1 MPLCFHVRPLYLD
14 LYGRYHRQARVAS
27 GGVPLSAT
35 HRRRAPLRH
44 LLLLLGLGV
53 GLLATTTGVAA
64 AAGAPSGPAGSRP
77 AGAQN
82 GSSAVPALAV
92 AGSSPSQRAG
102 SSSTPSA
109 SSTKSAAVPPNG
121 LAVSGTAASTS
132 GTAAST
138 SAPSSTPVPGTS
150 VAHLSGLP
158 GTGMPADTVPTYDE
172 VARDG
177 GVFTFGGAPYYG
189 SMGGKVLNRPIVG
202 MAPTPD
208 GRGYWLVASDGGIF
222 AFGDAG
228 FYGSTGAMALQAP
241 IVGMAPTPDGRGYW
255 LVAADGGIF
264 AFGDAPYYGSMGG
277 KVLNRPIVGMAP
289 APDGR
294 GYWLVAA
301 DGGIFAFGDA
311 GFYGSTGA
319 MALQAPIVGMAPALG
334 DGQVTL
340 SSVTRYAPG
349 ATGYD
354 VSVFQENASCTSPLP
369 STHTIGIVQ
378 VTGASS
384 GYPNPCLAQ
393 EADWAGTGLN
403 LYTALT
409 GGTSNE
415 SFAGCGGDASC
426 DWGAQAAQY
435 AVDYAEGQGVG
446 IHVTWWLDVEGA
458 GTLWGSDLQANA
470 EVVAGAIHEMQA
482 LGLTV
487 GIYASPLTFS
497 SVVGSYQPDVPLW
510 VAWYTGKPQAN
521 CADASSFAQANGD
534 TLPTGGV
541 WITQYTDNKGVL
553 DGDYAC

>member
-202 MAPTPD
+202 MAPT
-208 GRGYWLVASDGGIF
+208 
-222 AFGDAG
+222 
-228 FYGSTGAMALQAP
+228 
-241 IVGMAPTPDGRGYW
+241 
-255 LVAADGGIF
+255 
-264 AFGDAPYYGSMGG
+264 
-277 KVLNRPIVGMAP
+277 
-289 APDGR
+289 PDGR

>member
-132 GTAAST
+132 
-138 SAPSSTPVPGTS
+138 APSSTPVPGTS

-208 GRGYWLVASDGGIF
+208 GRGYWLVAS
-222 AFGDAG
+222 
-228 FYGSTGAMALQAP
+228 
-241 IVGMAPTPDGRGYW
+241 
-255 LVAADGGIF
+255 
-264 AFGDAPYYGSMGG
+264 
-277 KVLNRPIVGMAP
+277 
-289 APDGR
+289 
-294 GYWLVAA
+294 

>member
-241 IVGMAPTPDGRGYW
+241 IVGMAP
-255 LVAADGGIF
+255 
-264 AFGDAPYYGSMGG
+264 
-277 KVLNRPIVGMAP
+277 
-289 APDGR
+289 
-294 GYWLVAA
+294 
-301 DGGIFAFGDA
+301 
-311 GFYGSTGA
+311 
-319 MALQAPIVGMAPALG
+319 ALG

-435 AVDYAEGQGVG
+435 AVDYAEGQGVD

>member
-208 GRGYWLVASDGGIF
+208 GRGYWLVAS
-222 AFGDAG
+222 
-228 FYGSTGAMALQAP
+228 
-241 IVGMAPTPDGRGYW
+241 
-255 LVAADGGIF
+255 
-264 AFGDAPYYGSMGG
+264 
-277 KVLNRPIVGMAP
+277 
-289 APDGR
+289 
-294 GYWLVAA
+294 

>member
-208 GRGYWLVASDGGIF
+208 GRGYWLVA
-222 AFGDAG
+222 
-228 FYGSTGAMALQAP
+228 
-241 IVGMAPTPDGRGYW
+241 
-255 LVAADGGIF
+255 ADGGIF

-311 GFYGSTGA
+311 GFSGSTGA

-435 AVDYAEGQGVG
+435 AVDYAEGQGVD

>member
-1 MPLCFHVRPLYLD
+1 M
-14 LYGRYHRQARVAS
+14 
-27 GGVPLSAT
+27 
-35 HRRRAPLRH
+35 
-44 LLLLLGLGV
+44 
-53 GLLATTTGVAA
+53 
-64 AAGAPSGPAGSRP
+64 
-77 AGAQN
+77 
-82 GSSAVPALAV
+82 
-92 AGSSPSQRAG
+92 
-102 SSSTPSA
+102 
-109 SSTKSAAVPPNG
+109 PPNG

-208 GRGYWLVASDGGIF
+208 GRGYWLVAS
-222 AFGDAG
+222 
-228 FYGSTGAMALQAP
+228 
-241 IVGMAPTPDGRGYW
+241 
-255 LVAADGGIF
+255 
-264 AFGDAPYYGSMGG
+264 
-277 KVLNRPIVGMAP
+277 
-289 APDGR
+289 
-294 GYWLVAA
+294 

-435 AVDYAEGQGVG
+435 AVDYAEGQGVD

>member
-14 LYGRYHRQARVAS
+14 LYGRYHRQARLAS

-35 HRRRAPLRH
+35 HRRRAPLRY

-241 IVGMAPTPDGRGYW
+241 IVGMAP
-255 LVAADGGIF
+255 
-264 AFGDAPYYGSMGG
+264 
-277 KVLNRPIVGMAP
+277 
-289 APDGR
+289 
-294 GYWLVAA
+294 
-301 DGGIFAFGDA
+301 
-311 GFYGSTGA
+311 
-319 MALQAPIVGMAPALG
+319 ALG

-435 AVDYAEGQGVG
+435 AVDYAEGQGVD